1 MATVIESAPAV
12 EPVSLAEAKSHLRVD
27 ISDDDTYITALIV
40 AARMRAEAEQNRA
53 LITQTWDLYCDRFPV
68 SAYRPILI
76 PLPPTQSISYIKYYD
91 TAGTLQTWDDANYQ
105 TDTGSVL
112 ARILPEPSGSWP
124 TTETD
129 RMNAVN
135 VQFIAGYG
143 DASTDVPQETIAAIL
158 LIVGTLY
165 ENREDVVVGTIV
177 SRFPNYIY
185 DMLRHNAIP
194 EFA

>member
-53 LITQTWDLYCDRFPV
+53 LITQTWDLYRDYFP
-68 SAYRPILI
+68 SNAYCPILI

-91 TAGTLQTWDDANYQ
+91 TGGTLQTWDDANYQ